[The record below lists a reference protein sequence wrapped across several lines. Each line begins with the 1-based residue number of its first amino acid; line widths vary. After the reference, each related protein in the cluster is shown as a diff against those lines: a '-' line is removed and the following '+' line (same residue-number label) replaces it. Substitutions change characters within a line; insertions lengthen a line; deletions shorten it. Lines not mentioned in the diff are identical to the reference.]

1 MATIT
6 PIPGN
11 ADPVVVLSA
20 TGAGA
25 GAITFLHNTGGEGGK
40 PAQLFPASFIFAI
53 TDIVGTFSALQ
64 INLEWSPITST
75 DPPQFET
82 IGTWNALASP
92 TVFFPCSSTG
102 QYRLN
107 CTSFTGGTSFNI
119 YASIASSMPQGS
131 GGGGGGGSVTQGT
144 VPWIDNIAQ
153 VAGVALGA
161 TGVVAYGSTPA
172 AVNVPGVNAFI
183 TNAGSIGGGTQF
195 ADNAASGATPTGVL
209 SMGWDSANSK
219 IRALKVDAT
228 QNLLV
233 DISNAS
239 IAVTGTFFQATQPV
253 SIASTVIVAGA
264 KTPTDS
270 YTNPIDAED
279 SFALLGGWDATNSK
293 WQRVQVDA
301 ATGTLKVD
309 PGTVAVTGTFFQ
321 GTQPVSIAAAIDV
334 SDRAARLVGVVYGS
348 QAQQL
353 KQTATNFNLQVE
365 LATDGTLY
373 DARSIRALTSAD
385 VVTVSNTSVQF
396 ADNTASG
403 VTPTGTLSMAWDVS
417 NSKIRAIQ
425 MDTNQRLLI
434 NPVVGNSAPTAAQPI
449 FARTAMDVNI
459 LSVHDTAVPAAAA
472 LADNIANPTTAMF
485 GVNTLG
491 WDATNSVWRR
501 LQVVAG
507 TGDLFHAITDGSN
520 GPAAVKPPS
529 TAAIATDAALVVALS
544 PNNPV
549 SVSFPAVQVVQG
561 IAGGTPEPTTESSPM
576 KDILVQML
584 LALDAINMNLGQ
596 IMSGSPVSR
605 QELARSEF

>member
-417 NSKIRAIQ
+417 NLKIRAIQ

-549 SVSFPAVQVVQG
+549 AVSFPAVQTVQG
-561 IAGGTPEPTTESSPM
+561 LAGGIPEPTTESSPM

-584 LALDAINMNLGQ
+584 LALDAVNMNLGRL
-596 IMSGSPVSR
+596 MAGDPMSR

>member
-417 NSKIRAIQ
+417 NLKIRAIQ

-549 SVSFPAVQVVQG
+549 AVSFPAVQTVQG
-561 IAGGTPEPTTESSPM
+561 LAGGIPEPTTESSPM

-584 LALDAINMNLGQ
+584 LALDAVNMNLGRL
-596 IMSGSPVSR
+596 MAGDPMSR
-605 QELARSEF
+605 QELAGSEF

>member
-549 SVSFPAVQVVQG
+549 AVSFPAVQTVQG
-561 IAGGTPEPTTESSPM
+561 LAGGIPEPTTESSPM

-584 LALDAINMNLGQ
+584 LALDAVNMNLGRL
-596 IMSGSPVSR
+596 MAGDPMSR
-605 QELARSEF
+605 QELAGSEF

>member
-6 PIPGN
+6 PILGN

-20 TGAGA
+20 TGGGA
-25 GAITFLHNTGGEGGK
+25 GAITFLHNPGGEGGK

-64 INLEWSPITST
+64 INLEWYPITST
-75 DPPQFET
+75 YPPQFET
-82 IGTWNALASP
+82 IGTSNALASP

-219 IRALKVDAT
+219 IRTLQVDAT

-270 YTNPIDAED
+270 YPNPIDAED

-309 PGTVAVTGTFFQ
+309 PGTVAVTGTFFK

-334 SDRAARLVGVVYGS
+334 SDRAARLLGVVYGS

-365 LATDGTLY
+365 LATGGTLY
-373 DARSIRALTSAD
+373 DARQIRVLTSSDVVDVSDRSARLLGHVTVDNASIAVTGTFFQATQPVSGTVTANQGTANTLANKWPVQVTDGTNAMPTGDVIARAL
-385 VVTVSNTSVQF
+385 
-396 ADNTASG
+396 
-403 VTPTGTLSMAWDVS
+403 
-417 NSKIRAIQ
+417 
-425 MDTNQRLLI
+425 
-434 NPVVGNSAPTAAQPI
+434 
-449 FARTAMDVNI
+449 
-459 LSVHDTAVPAAAA
+459 
-472 LADNIANPTTAMF
+472 
-485 GVNTLG
+485 
-491 WDATNSVWRR
+491 
-501 LQVVAG
+501 
-507 TGDLFHAITDGSN
+507 FHEITDGTN
-520 GPAAVKPPS
+520 GPVAVK
-529 TAAIATDAALVVALS
+529 AANIASVAADPALVVAIS
-544 PNNPV
+544 PNNPISIAFTDPAEGVVGTATQPASAIQVGGSDGMTFRVPAIYSDWLKNQTEVRV
-549 SVSFPAVQVVQG
+549 SKLEQMIQAFDPLILGELQAIRYG
-561 IAGGTPEPTTESSPM
+561 IGKLIGEM
-576 KDILVQML
+576 LVPGYKADGML
-584 LALDAINMNLGQ
+584 AA
-596 IMSGSPVSR
+596 
-605 QELARSEF
+605 